1 MIVLYYL
8 IAAAVVALDQLTK
21 WLAVDYLK
29 PEGSVPLID
38 GVLHLTYVENEG
50 AAFGMMKNSRWVFM
64 IVSAVAIA
72 VLLIVIARYGKR
84 YKFATFAVS
93 MILGGGIGN
102 MIDRLRIGYVVDF
115 VDFRLINFAVFNVAD
130 SFVTVGAAL
139 LVGYLVMELVREGK
153 AEREKKTLAAGAS
166 ADVTDAAESDISGV
180 GSAGNGEDV
189 SDGDA
194 GGDDPDEA
202 DDDTNGENDNG

>member
-8 IAAAVVALDQLTK
+8 IAAVVVALDQLTK

-38 GVLHLTYVENEG
+38 GVLHLTYAENKG
-50 AAFGMMKNSRWVFM
+50 AAFGMMENSRWVFM
-64 IVSAVAIA
+64 SVSTVAIA
-72 VLLIVIARYGKR
+72 VLLVVIARYGKR

-115 VDFRLINFAVFNVAD
+115 VDFRLINFAIFNVAD

-139 LVGYLVMELVREGK
+139 LVVYLFMELVREGK
-153 AEREKKTLAAGAS
+153 AEREKKAIAAVAS
-166 ADVTDAAESDISGV
+166 DDVTDAAESDN
-180 GSAGNGEDV
+180 GSDVSAAGGEGA

-194 GGDDPDEA
+194 GPGDPGEA
-202 DDDTNGENDNG
+202 DNGSNGENDNG